1 MTIQRVDF
9 ATTDQGEARDFI
21 DHVYGSRLRLHGRVG
36 DTWRVSL
43 AQSVGQG
50 FHCDDVRIPA
60 DLTFDVTG
68 RNEYLVTT
76 ILAGSAEF
84 ERGAGGE
91 RHQAGDVFV
100 AIAPDSGFTCRSLV
114 TRCQNVGLTATFVAQ
129 VVSDEPG
136 ASGARWQ
143 LFDTKPVVGGARRWR
158 ETLRYAEGVLA
169 EPELA
174 ASSLIAGSIGR
185 LLAATFV
192 TVFPNSSVTT
202 PTSLDRN
209 DAHTATLRR
218 AMSFIEANPDLD
230 ISVTDIAQAAFV
242 TSRAVQV
249 AFRRHLDTTPM
260 AYLRRV
266 RLDRAHVDLAQ
277 ARPGDGTTVSAV
289 AARWGFSSL
298 GRFARQYRETYGVTP
313 SQTLHG

>member
-9 ATTDQGEARDFI
+9 ATTDPCEARDFI
-21 DHVYGSRLRLHGRVG
+21 DHLYGARLRLPGRVG

-43 AQSVGQG
+43 ALSVGQD
-50 FHCDDVRIPA
+50 FHCDDVRTPA
-60 DLTFDVTG
+60 DLSFDVTG
-68 RNEYLVTT
+68 RDEYIVTT
-76 ILAGSAEF
+76 ILTTSAEF
-84 ERGAGGE
+84 ERGPDGE
-91 RHQAGDVFV
+91 HHQAGDVFV
-100 AIAPDSGFTCRSLV
+100 AVAPDSEFSCRSLV
-114 TRCQNVGLTATFVAQ
+114 TRSQAVGLAARFVAD
-129 VVSDEPG
+129 VASGDPS
-136 ASGARWQ
+136 ASGAPWR
-143 LFDTKPVVGGARRWR
+143 LLDTNPVVGGARRWR
-158 ETLRYAEGVLA
+158 ETVRYATGVLA

-174 ASSLIAGSIGR
+174 ASPLIAASIAR

-192 TVFPNSSVTT
+192 TVFPNNSVPT

-266 RLDRAHVDLAQ
+266 RLDRAHVDLVQ
-277 ARPGDGTTVSAV
+277 ARPGDGATVSAI

-313 SQTLHG
+313 SESLHV